1 MGAGSNDMAYLKR
14 AASGVLH
21 GECACTLYNKGKV
34 VLTQFG
40 YLSFLSLVCTIKHSG
55 VPLPALDSSQIKNLI
70 WLSKTLVNV
79 TWDNTLLMKLSNR
92 VEKSTKL
99 R

>member
-1 MGAGSNDMAYLKR
+1 MTWLTWRELPQMSYMVNVHA
-14 AASGVLH
+14 H
-21 GECACTLYNKGKV
+21 CTKKGKV